1 MRLLHLS
8 SGANA
13 VSLCSEFRSAVAVVT
28 WIGLMRLYIECL
40 WGPPGGSTQVPKMIE
55 LLPSAIGLFLAG
67 VLLVFILLVAF
78 ARAYRLLFGRKG
90 RNEEHRAGI
99 KAFLS
104 NFD

>member
-1 MRLLHLS
+1 
-8 SGANA
+8 
-13 VSLCSEFRSAVAVVT
+13 
-28 WIGLMRLYIECL
+28 
-40 WGPPGGSTQVPKMIE
+40 MIE

-78 ARAYRLLFGRKG
+78 ARVYRLLFGRKE